1 MVRTSSF
8 QCRGSGELRSHKSC
22 SMDEKKKRKE
32 EKINSR
38 FSVYSTDFAAL

>member
-32 EKINSR
+32 GKINSR